1 MPQNNNSN
9 KFPFFI
15 YKPIK
20 AILSPTQIAVIKF
33 FLEKGTGK
41 TYLAQNLKNA
51 ELDIPAFIKKI
62 RKFANELEESNNLF
76 NEKLAF
82 YKAKR
87 DEVSEEDKIIQ
98 KVISNGVYKDI
109 GISKRINNTSP
120 LGSSQQK
127 RTEKSN

>member
-51 ELDIPAFIKKI
+51 VLDIPAFIKKV
-62 RKFANELEESNNLF
+62 RQFADELEESNQY
-76 NEKLAF
+76 A
-82 YKAKR
+82 
-87 DEVSEEDKIIQ
+87 
-98 KVISNGVYKDI
+98 
-109 GISKRINNTSP
+109 SK
-120 LGSSQQK
+120 
-127 RTEKSN
+127 